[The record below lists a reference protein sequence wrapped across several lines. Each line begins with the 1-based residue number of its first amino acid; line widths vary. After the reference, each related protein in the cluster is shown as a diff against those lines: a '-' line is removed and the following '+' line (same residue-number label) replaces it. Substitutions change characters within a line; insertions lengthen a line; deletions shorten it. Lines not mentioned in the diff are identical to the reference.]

1 MVDMPSQPLPEQ
13 PPPEQPPPELEQA
26 MQSMQLIEPSM
37 QLTEQAM
44 QLTEHQ
50 QVELERA
57 VARMEAA
64 IASGRVEHPQ
74 LRYERR
80 RALRHA
86 TENHL
91 QTLPTLASV
100 VNAVLE

>member
-26 MQSMQLIEPSM
+26 MQSMQL
-37 QLTEQAM
+37 TEQVM

-50 QVELERA
+50 QAEFERV

-64 IASGRVEHPQ
+64 IATGRIQHPQ
-74 LRYERR
+74 VRNERR
-80 RALRHA
+80 LALRHA
-86 TENHL
+86 TENHR
-91 QTLPTLASV
+91 QSP
-100 VNAVLE
+100 